1 MSRRSWRY
9 MFVLLA
15 LGLLASLTVGSAVAA
30 QPGNG
35 NGKANGQKNKPG
47 KVVHVNG
54 TLQAAA
60 SATSITVV
68 PKARGKSGKQ
78 GAAQTFTV
86 NGDTK
91 IVGEGVQEGT
101 KVTLSPQL
109 APANARVNI
118 VGRAASG
125 GGNPVASVIVL
136 LGPADQDDDKK

>member
-1 MSRRSWRY
+1 

-54 TLQAAA
+54 TVQGTV
-60 SATSITVV
+60 SGTSITVL

-78 GAAQTFTV
+78 GSAQTFTV

-109 APANARVNI
+109 APKDARVNV
-118 VGRAASG
+118 VGRKVSG
-125 GGNPVASVIVL
+125 SDTPVASVIVL